1 MRKPTKLHIGPAGI
15 PLSTKKRST
24 PEGVRRV
31 AELGLDAMEIE
42 FVRGVR
48 MSDKL
53 AEETRKAAEE
63 TGVLLSVHAPY
74 YVNLLS
80 KDPAKV
86 EASIKRILDAARV
99 GFKAGAWSVV
109 FHPGYYGKLP
119 SEEGVRRVREALKRI
134 VNTLRDEGVEI
145 WVRPETMGGL
155 AEIGSLEEVIDMVD
169 GIDNASIAIDFAHLY
184 ARSKGEFNSFER
196 YCEALELIE
205 KRLGKEALRNMH
217 IHISGMEYGERG
229 EKRHLNLH
237 ESEFKWEDVLKA
249 LKEFNVKGILICES
263 PSLEEDA
270 LKIKE
275 AWLRLSRSGRSRRG
289 RR

>member
-1 MRKPTKLHIGPAGI
+1 MRRPVKLHIGPAGI
-15 PLSTKKRST
+15 PLSAKKRST

-53 AEETRKAAEE
+53 AEETRRAAEE
-63 TGVLLSVHAPY
+63 AGVLLSAHAPY
-74 YVNLLS
+74 YINLLS
-80 KDPAKV
+80 NDPAKV
-86 EASIKRILDAARV
+86 EASIRRILDTARA

-109 FHPGYYGKLP
+109 FHPGYYGKL
-119 SEEGVRRVREALKRI
+119 SAEEGVRRVREALKKI
-134 VNTLRDEGVEI
+134 VNTLRDEGIEI

-155 AEIGSLEEVIDMVD
+155 AEIGSLEETIDIVD
-169 GIDNASIAIDFAHLY
+169 GIDNALVAVDFAHLY
-184 ARSKGEFNSFER
+184 ARSRGEFNTFER

-229 EKRHLNLH
+229 ERKHLNLH
-237 ESEFKWEDVLKA
+237 ESGFRWEEVLRA

-263 PSLEEDA
+263 PSLEYDA

-275 AWLRLSRSGRSRRG
+275 AWLRLSKSSRR
-289 RR
+289 RRSHR